1 MESRFGNFDD
11 IQKWLLTLL
20 KQELPGKVHI
30 KRAQDITIRCLVP
43 ELPNT
48 FIAYNGDVSSN
59 LSSTD
64 FVKFSWKNPG
74 QDTNNDIP
82 EAIEVYRVEENET
95 TKLKDDIQKLLIPGI
110 QEQFKNKLDE
120 IHLIEEEAIQ
130 VAEELVNSAKKD
142 KEEVIKRAEELAN
155 SAKKDKEEA
164 ERLWALIEPY
174 DHAVS
179 LLSEDKST
187 TTNNQLGKNWN
198 QMLKSSGLVLP
209 QCIGTSYLLALV
221 SAFYSGSLILLNGSV
236 GVGKTSLIEY
246 SATLLGGKH
255 TVIPVRPAWLDPSDL
270 LGFFD
275 PLSVTFRPTPFI
287 TALKDANKHP
297 DQLYLVGL
305 DELNLAKIENY
316 GADLLSCLEYSR
328 KDNFSDNKRGI
339 LLYSESISEDL
350 KSELNVLKEESKLDV
365 KQTLRIRTLETILK
379 DYPATFAIPK
389 NLVLIAT
396 LNADETTYD
405 LSPKVIDRSF
415 VITYPPADF
424 RSDGV
429 SNPLPPEAI
438 KTEMCVVSLKDK
450 ITELCGKN
458 REGWKK
464 NVEWNNYLEK
474 HKLGIPLG
482 YRAKREY
489 QVFSAV
495 ADYLEMGEKECL
507 GHFLFTKVLPRISF
521 YKGSNSDNNT
531 REDLCKQWFE
541 ELEVYQEFG
550 AREVIN
556 QMQEQLNDERQ
567 RHVRYWG

>member
-1 MESRFGNFDD
+1 MESHFNNFDD
-11 IQKWLLTLL
+11 IKIWLLTLL
-20 KQELPGKVHI
+20 KQELPGKVYI
-30 KRAQDITIRCLVP
+30 KRTQEQEIEIHCLVS
-43 ELPNT
+43 ELPKK
-48 FIAYNGDVSSN
+48 FIAYQGNFSSN

-64 FVKFSWKNPG
+64 FVKFRWKNPG

-110 QEQFKNKLDE
+110 QEQFKKKLEE

-142 KEEVIKRAEELAN
+142 KEEVIKRAEELA
-155 SAKKDKEEA
+155 KDKEKA

-174 DHAVS
+174 QHAVP
-179 LLSEDKST
+179 LLNQDKT
-187 TTNNQLGKNWN
+187 PTTNNQLRKNWN
-198 QMLKSSGLVLP
+198 QMLESSGLVLP
-209 QCIGTSYLLALV
+209 PCIRTSYLLALV

-255 TVIPVRPAWLDPSDL
+255 AVIPVRPAWLDPSDL

-328 KDNFSDNKRGI
+328 QKLLSDNKRGI

-350 KSELNVLKEESKLDV
+350 QLELNVLKNESKLDV
-365 KQTLRIRTLETILK
+365 KQTLRLRTLETIIK
-379 DYPATFAIPK
+379 DYPANFAIPE

-415 VITYPPADF
+415 VITYPPANF

-438 KTEMCVVSLKDK
+438 KTEMCVVSLKEK

-458 REGWKK
+458 REGWKRV
-464 NVEWNNYLEK
+464 VEWNDYLDK

-482 YRAKREY
+482 YRTKREY

-495 ADYLEMGEKECL
+495 ADYLGIGEEECL

-521 YKGSNSDNNT
+521 YKGSNSDNNA
-531 REDLCKQWFE
+531 RENLCEQWFE
-541 ELEVYQEFG
+541 ELEVYQKFG
-550 AREVIN
+550 ASEIIN
-556 QMQEQLNDERQ
+556 QMQEQLNDER
-567 RHVRYWG
+567 RRNVRYWG